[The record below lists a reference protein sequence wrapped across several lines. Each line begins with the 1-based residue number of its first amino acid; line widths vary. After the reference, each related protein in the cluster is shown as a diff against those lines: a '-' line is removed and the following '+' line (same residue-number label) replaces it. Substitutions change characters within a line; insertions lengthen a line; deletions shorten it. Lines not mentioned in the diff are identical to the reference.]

1 TGGRGNLNLDLT
13 PAMFGTIE
21 VRAYQITSDADP
33 VSDRRLIYVDPADD
47 LKVEVSAERDSYK
60 PGEEAC
66 INFRATD
73 HAGRPVSAAL
83 GVEIV
88 DEAVFALSDKQ
99 PGFEKVFMY
108 LQKELLTPRYE
119 VHQFSFEKVVLDD
132 FRDEKPVEAAAQRE
146 RAAQVL
152 LAAAGT
158 VRDKDVKAEY
168 GRESIQAKRAE
179 YLPVYMKRVFEK
191 AQAIAGAMAGYY
203 QSHPASA
210 EGFNRDL
217 ELFASSGEAQRKI
230 LQDPWGNRLIG

>member
-1 TGGRGNLNLDLT
+1 ETFSTKPRGAVYIDVVKDGQTLITRAIDTTGGRGNLNIDLS

-119 VHQFSFEKVVLDD
+119 VHQFSFEKVVIDD
-132 FRDEKPVEAAAQRE
+132 FDEKPLEGAAARE
-146 RAAQVL
+146 RQARVL

-158 VRDKDVKAEY
+158 VRDRDV
-168 GRESIQAKRAE
+168 RAE
-179 YLPVYMKRVFEK
+179 F
-191 AQAIAGAMAGYY
+191 
-203 QSHPASA
+203 
-210 EGFNRDL
+210 
-217 ELFASSGEAQRKI
+217 
-230 LQDPWGNRLIG
+230 